1 MAALRWLLTL
11 TALAGV
17 APTGQAAPPKVTLAD
32 VLQTMQA
39 CKRLQ
44 EDELLAPL
52 NVGVK
57 VRGRIAVLWG
67 PVPTAEL
74 ALRAEQRL
82 RQMIELIDIRNELIV
97 MPEDLRDVPVPQAPP
112 PLFLPEKSPPP
123 LPDAPRRFLRGDLE
137 GAERTELVRAVWE
150 FLPAWDAGRA
160 KR

>member
-1 MAALRWLLTL
+1 MALLRWSLVL
-11 TALAGV
+11 TALAITASSGR
-17 APTGQAAPPKVTLAD
+17 ATPPQISMAD

-67 PVPTAEL
+67 PIPTTEL

-82 RQMIELIDIRNELIV
+82 RQMIDLIDVRNQLIV
-97 MPEDLRDVPVPQAPP
+97 MPEDLRDVPVPHTSP

-123 LPDAPRRFLRGDLE
+123 LLESPQRILQLDLGGLSNTDSFRAP
-137 GAERTELVRAVWE
+137 AS
-150 FLPAWDAGRA
+150 
-160 KR
+160 